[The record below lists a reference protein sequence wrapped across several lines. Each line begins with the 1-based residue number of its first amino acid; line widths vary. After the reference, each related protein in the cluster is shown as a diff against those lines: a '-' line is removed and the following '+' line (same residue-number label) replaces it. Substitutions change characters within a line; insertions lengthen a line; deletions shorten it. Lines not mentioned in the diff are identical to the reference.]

1 MNKKK
6 ILITGFPHTGTSIL
20 KCKFG
25 ECSNVYEIIDEIFDL
40 RINDINNSGDSE
52 FILIKTPIIPLEI
65 RVHGVKYLTMNDPNS
80 IYKDYNIIFI
90 TRNPWNL
97 FTSVIKAGDDPL
109 SHETF
114 HLSPKYAFTI
124 EEYFVSMERF
134 IEARDGSFP
143 NIYTIKYEEL
153 FDDDFSKIKS
163 IMDSIGLK
171 YENNIFETKTK
182 EYKFKAGVK
191 YTESDR
197 PTNYNR
203 IEMRT
208 WQLNQ
213 PFQNMNGEVD
223 IPDELSD
230 ILENSP
236 IIKQL
241 GYTDPRKI
249 K

>member
-1 MNKKK
+1 MQ
-6 ILITGFPHTGTSIL
+6 
-20 KCKFG
+20 
-25 ECSNVYEIIDEIFDL
+25 
-40 RINDINNSGDSE
+40 
-52 FILIKTPIIPLEI
+52 
-65 RVHGVKYLTMNDPNS
+65 
-80 IYKDYNIIFI
+80 
-90 TRNPWNL
+90 
-97 FTSVIKAGDDPL
+97 
-109 SHETF
+109 
-114 HLSPKYAFTI
+114 
-124 EEYFVSMERF
+124 RF

-213 PFQNMNGEVD
+213 PFQNMNGDVD

>member
-1 MNKKK
+1 M
-6 ILITGFPHTGTSIL
+6 
-20 KCKFG
+20 
-25 ECSNVYEIIDEIFDL
+25 YEIIDEVFDL

-65 RVHGVKYLTMNDPNS
+65 RVYGVKYLTMNDPNS

-208 WQLNQ
+208 WQINQ
-213 PFQNMNGEVD
+213 PFQNMNGDVD